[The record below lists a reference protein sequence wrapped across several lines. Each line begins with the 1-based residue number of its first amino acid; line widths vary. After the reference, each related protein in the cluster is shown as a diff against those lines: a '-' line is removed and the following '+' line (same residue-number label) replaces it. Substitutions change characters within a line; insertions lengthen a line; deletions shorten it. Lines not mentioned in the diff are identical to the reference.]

1 MIQAVLFDLDQT
13 LLDRT
18 ASLKRFLSWQVNA
31 LPLVTNSKK
40 QEFIQCFIELDA
52 NGTVW
57 KDVVYRRL
65 IQKFKISE
73 FTEQQLLTSYIQDFN
88 QFCVAF
94 AGVNTVVQTLFEAGY
109 ALGLISNGKTPFQE
123 NNFQALGLNRY
134 FSSVIISEAVG
145 LRKPQ
150 AEIFQLAC
158 QQLKV
163 SPEQCIM
170 IGDNE
175 IADIQ
180 GAKNLGMQTILFDP
194 DQKMSST
201 QAGHRVQ
208 YFEDILSIIKNQDIE
223 K

>member
-1 MIQAVLFDLDQT
+1 MQSIQAVLFDLDQT

-18 ASLKRFLSWQVNA
+18 TSLKRFLSWQVNA
-31 LPLVTNSKK
+31 LPLVDNSEK
-40 QEFIQCFIELDA
+40 QSFIECFIELDG

-57 KDVVYRRL
+57 KDVVYRQL
-65 IQKFKISE
+65 IQKFKISK
-73 FTEQQLLTSYIQDFN
+73 FTEQQLLNSYIQDFN

-94 AGVNTVVQTLFEAGY
+94 TGVDTVIHSLFEAGFS
-109 ALGLISNGKTPFQE
+109 LGLISNGKTPFQE

-158 QQLKV
+158 QQMNV
-163 SPEQCIM
+163 QPEQCVM
-170 IGDNE
+170 VGDNE

-180 GAKNLGMQTILFDP
+180 GAKNLGMQTILFDSE
-194 DQKMSST
+194 QKMLFT
-201 QAGHRVQ
+201 QADHRVQ
-208 YFEDILSIIKNQDIE
+208 NFEDILAIIE